1 MSRRLSNTD
10 QLNESLEQ
18 RQYWRSLSPEQ
29 RLDIVEQLRLE
40 AGKFLYIYPARLQ
53 KVIRVIRKHEID
65 KADVEELE

>member
-40 AGKFLYIYPARLQ
+40 AGKFLYIYPTRLQ